1 MLTLIFLI
9 LMFSV
14 VGSLIHMA
22 FRLAWGV
29 TKVIFAIVFF
39 PIILIGL
46 ALAGFVYVSI
56 FLLIIAGII
65 SLFRHLVV
73 G

>member
-56 FLLIIAGII
+56 FMLIIAGII

>member
-1 MLTLIFLI
+1 MLTLLFLF

-14 VGSLIHMA
+14 CGSLVHMA
-22 FRLAWGV
+22 FKLAWGA

-46 ALAGFVYVSI
+46 ALSGFI
-56 FLLIIAGII
+56 FVAIILLMIVGFI
-65 SLFRHLVV
+65 SLIRHLVLA
-73 G
+73 